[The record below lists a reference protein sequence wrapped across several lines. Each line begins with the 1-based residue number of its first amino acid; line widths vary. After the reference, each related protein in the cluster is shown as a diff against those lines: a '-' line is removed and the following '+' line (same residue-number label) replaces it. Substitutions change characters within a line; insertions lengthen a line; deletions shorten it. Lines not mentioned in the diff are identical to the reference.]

1 MVAYAWKRENMKD
14 SNYFNLDGKYF
25 RAVMKSFDD
34 NSFKKLVYFQFIR
47 TYDGSVYAKMV
58 GSNEELP
65 IYFRT
70 SDKMLK
76 GYLMHDD
83 YSRYY
88 IESPFEVIVSDNGL
102 FATDE
107 FAPYCQ
113 ARTDVIDFIELSYK
127 VNYKKKTR

>member
-1 MVAYAWKRENMKD
+1 MEN
-14 SNYFNLDGKYF
+14 SNYFDLNRKYF
-25 RAVMKSFDD
+25 RALMKSFND
-34 NSFKKLVYFQFIR
+34 NSFKKITYFQFTR
-47 TYDGSVYAKMV
+47 TDDGSVYAKIV
-58 GSNEELP
+58 GSGEMLP
-65 IYFRT
+65 VYYRT
-70 SDKMLK
+70 DDKILK

-88 IESPFEVIVSDNGL
+88 IESPFDIIVRKDGL

-113 ARTDVIDFIELSYK
+113 AKTDVIDFAELSCR

>member
-1 MVAYAWKRENMKD
+1 MKN

-25 RAVMKSFDD
+25 RAIMKSFDD
-34 NSFKKLVYFQFIR
+34 NSFKKIVYFQFIR
-47 TYDGSVYAKMV
+47 TYDGSVYAKVV
-58 GSNEELP
+58 GSSEELP

-70 SDKMLK
+70 NDKMLK

>member
-1 MVAYAWKRENMKD
+1 MKD

-70 SDKMLK
+70 NDKMLK

-113 ARTDVIDFIELSYK
+113 AKTDVIDFIKLSYK